1 MHLLPACNA
10 RRKPL
15 PYYRSGPK
23 LALKAC
29 VPATEGV
36 YRVSRSG
43 RSKSFVVAGLLVAL
57 SLVLAG
63 CGGGASGQQNGGGS
77 EGVSSNI
84 NIEGSST
91 VYPITQA
98 AAELFREENPDA
110 RIEVGGAGT
119 SDGFEAFCQGDTQ
132 ISDASRPI
140 DQAEEV
146 PVCKQNGVEYIE
158 IPIAYDG
165 ISVVVNKQGNDW
177 AKDITSEELKK
188 IWEPSAEDRI
198 TKWSQVRSSWPDK
211 PLDLYGPGTESGTYE
226 FFNGE
231 IVGNEEE
238 VSRQS
243 DVEMSEDDNVL
254 VQGVSGDKDALGYFG
269 YSYYENNLDTLR
281 ALAVDGVK
289 PTEDSIRSGEYL
301 LSRPLFIYV
310 STDALKNNEAVKPF
324 VDFYLAPENLD
335 RLVKAAKYVTL
346 PTSLE
351 QQSRTQYE
359 DRTTGT
365 VYTEDGKPK
374 GGDLETALKQSK

>member
-1 MHLLPACNA
+1 LT
-10 RRKPL
+10 R
-15 PYYRSGPK
+15 
-23 LALKAC
+23 
-29 VPATEGV
+29 T
-36 YRVSRSG
+36 G
-43 RSKSFVVAGLLVAL
+43 RSKMFVVAGLIVTL

-63 CGGGASGQQNGGGS
+63 CGGGASGQQNSGS
-77 EGVSSNI
+77 GEPVTGEI
-84 NIEGSST
+84 RIEGSST

-140 DQAEEV
+140 DVAEEV
-146 PVCKQNGVEYIE
+146 PVCKENGVEYVE

-165 ISVVVNKQGNDW
+165 ISVVVNKQGNNW
-177 AKDITSEELKK
+177 ATDITSEELKK
-188 IWEPSAEDRI
+188 IWEPSAEGKL
-198 TKWSQVRSSWPDK
+198 TTWNQVRSDWPDK

-226 FFNGE
+226 FFNE
-231 IVGNEEE
+231 TIVANEEE

-254 VQGVSGDKDALGYFG
+254 VQGVSGDANALGYFG
-269 YSYYENNLDTLR
+269 YSYYENNLDTLK

-310 STDALKNNEAVKPF
+310 STDALKNDKAVKPF
-324 VDFYLAPENLD
+324 VDFYLAPQNLD
-335 RLVKAAKYVTL
+335 RLVKAAKYVTI
-346 PTSLE
+346 PASLE
-351 QQSRTQYE
+351 DEARAQYE

-365 VYTEDGKPK
+365 VLNKDGEPK
-374 GGDLETALKQSK
+374 GGDLETALKQSQ

>member
-1 MHLLPACNA
+1 
-10 RRKPL
+10 
-15 PYYRSGPK
+15 
-23 LALKAC
+23 LALKTC
-29 VPATEGV
+29 VTATEGV
-36 YRVSRSG
+36 YGLSGIG
-43 RSKSFVVAGLLVAL
+43 RSKSFVVAGLIMAL

-63 CGGGASGQQNGGGS
+63 CGGGASGQQNGGGA
-77 EGVSSNI
+77 VSGDI
-84 NIEGSST
+84 RIEGSST

-98 AAELFREENPDA
+98 AAELFREENPYA

-140 DQAEEV
+140 DPAEEV

-165 ISVVVNKQGNDW
+165 ISVVVNKQGNTW
-177 AKDITSEELKK
+177 AKDITSEELRK
-188 IWEPSAEDRI
+188 IWEPSAEGKI
-198 TKWSQVRSSWPDK
+198 TKWNQIRSDWPDK

-226 FFNGE
+226 FFNE
-231 IVGNEEE
+231 TIVSNEEE

-254 VQGVSGDKDALGYFG
+254 VQGVSGDANALGYFG

-281 ALAVDGVK
+281 ALAVDGIK

-310 STDALKNNEAVKPF
+310 STDALKHNKAVEPF
-324 VDFYLAPENLD
+324 VDFYLAPQNLD
-335 RLVKAAKYVTL
+335 RLVKAAKYVTI
-346 PTSLE
+346 PSSLE
-351 QQSRTQYE
+351 QLSRAQYE
-359 DRTTGT
+359 DRTTGS
-365 VYTEDGKPK
+365 VFNKDGEPK
-374 GGDLETALKQSK
+374 GGDLKIALEQSQ

>member
-1 MHLLPACNA
+1 L
-10 RRKPL
+10 RK
-15 PYYRSGPK
+15 
-23 LALKAC
+23 C
-29 VPATEGV
+29 VPVIEGV
-36 YRVSRSG
+36 YGLSRTG
-43 RSKSFVVAGLLVAL
+43 GSKSFVAAGLVMAL

-63 CGGGASGQQNGGGS
+63 CGGGASGQQSGG
-77 EGVSSNI
+77 EPVSGEI
-84 NIEGSST
+84 RIEGSST

-140 DQAEEV
+140 EAEEIEA
-146 PVCKQNGVEYIE
+146 CKKAGVEYIE

-165 ISVVVNKQGNDW
+165 ISVVVNKKGNDW
-177 AKDITSEELKK
+177 ATEVTNEELKK
-188 IWEPSAEDRI
+188 MWEPSAEGKVTR
-198 TKWSQVRSSWPDK
+198 WSQVNPDWPDR

-254 VQGVSGDKDALGYFG
+254 VQGVSGDANALGYFG

-289 PTEDSIRSGEYL
+289 PTEDSIRSGEYP

-310 STDALKNNEAVKPF
+310 STDALKKNKAVKPF
-324 VDFYLAPENLD
+324 VDFYLAPQNLD
-335 RLVKAAKYVTL
+335 RLVKAAKYVTI
-346 PTSLE
+346 PASLE
-351 QQSRTQYE
+351 KESRAQYE
-359 DRTTGT
+359 DRTAGT
-365 VYTEDGKPK
+365 VFDENGEPK
-374 GGDLETALKQSK
+374 GGDLQTALQQSQ

>member
-1 MHLLPACNA
+1 M
-10 RRKPL
+10 
-15 PYYRSGPK
+15 PYYPSGPK
-23 LALKAC
+23 LAFETC
-29 VPATEGV
+29 DPITEGV
-36 YRVSRSG
+36 HRLSKTG
-43 RSKSFVVAGLLVAL
+43 RSKLFVVAGLIAAL
-57 SLVLAG
+57 SLVIVG
-63 CGGGASGQQNGGGS
+63 CGGASGQQNGGG
-77 EGVSSNI
+77 EPVSGEIS
-84 NIEGSST
+84 IEGSST

-119 SDGFEAFCQGDTQ
+119 SDGFEAFCKGDTQ

-146 PVCKQNGVEYIE
+146 PVCKENGVEYIE

-165 ISVVVNKQGNDW
+165 ISVVVNKKGNDW
-177 AKDITSEELKK
+177 AKDITSKELKTM
-188 IWEPSAEDRI
+188 WDPSAEEKI
-198 TKWSQVRSSWPDK
+198 TQWSQVRSNWPDK

-226 FFNGE
+226 YFNE
-231 IVGNEEE
+231 TIVGNEEE

-310 STDALKNNEAVKPF
+310 STDALKKNKAVEPF
-324 VDFYLAPENLD
+324 VDFYVSKQNLD
-335 RLVKAAKYVTL
+335 RLVEAAKYVTI
-346 PTSLE
+346 PNSLE
-351 QQSRTQYE
+351 QQSRAQYE
-359 DRTTGT
+359 DRTTGS
-365 VYTEDGKPK
+365 VFNKDGEPK
-374 GGDLETALKQSK
+374 GGDLATALKQSQ

>member
-1 MHLLPACNA
+1 M
-10 RRKPL
+10 
-15 PYYRSGPK
+15 SGI
-23 LALKAC
+23 
-29 VPATEGV
+29 G
-36 YRVSRSG
+36 G
-43 RSKSFVVAGLLVAL
+43 SKSIVVAGLVVAL

-63 CGGGASGQQNGGGS
+63 CGGSANGQQGGGG
-77 EGVSSNI
+77 EPVTGEI
-84 NIEGSST
+84 RIEGSST

-98 AAELFREENPDA
+98 AAELFREQNPDA

-119 SDGFEAFCQGDTQ
+119 SDGFEAFCQGDTE

-140 DQAEEV
+140 EAAEIQA
-146 PVCKQNGVEYIE
+146 CKKAGVEYIE

-165 ISVVVNKQGNDW
+165 ISVVVNKQGNTW
-177 AKDITSEELKK
+177 AKDITKEELKK
-188 IWEPSAEDRI
+188 MWEPSAEGKV
-198 TKWSQVRSSWPDK
+198 TKWSQVRSSWPDR
-211 PLDLYGPGTESGTYE
+211 PLNLYGPGTESGTYE

-238 VSRQS
+238 VNRQS

-254 VQGVSGDKDALGYFG
+254 VQGVSGDANALGYFG

-281 ALAVDGVK
+281 VLAVDGVK

-310 STDALKNNEAVKPF
+310 STDALKNNKAVKAF
-324 VDFYLAPENLD
+324 VDFYVAPENLD

-346 PTSLE
+346 PASLE
-351 QQSRTQYE
+351 QASRAQYE

-365 VYTEDGKPK
+365 VYNADGEPK
-374 GGDLETALKQSK
+374 GGDLETALQQSQ

>member
-1 MHLLPACNA
+1 MRFLPACNA
-10 RRKPL
+10 RQKSL
-15 PYYRSGPK
+15 PYYRNGPK
-23 LALKAC
+23 LAFRTC
-29 VPATEGV
+29 VPVTEGV
-36 YRVSRSG
+36 YRLRRTG
-43 RSKSFVVAGLLVAL
+43 QLKLFVAAGLIVAL

-63 CGGGASGQQNGGGS
+63 CGGGASRQQNGSG
-77 EGVSSNI
+77 EPVSGEI
-84 NIEGSST
+84 RIEGSST

-140 DQAEEV
+140 EVEEMD
-146 PVCKQNGVEYIE
+146 VCEENGVEFIE
-158 IPIAYDG
+158 IPVAYDG
-165 ISVVVNKQGNDW
+165 ISAVVNKKGNDW
-177 AKDITSEELKK
+177 ATEITSEELKK
-188 IWEPSAEDRI
+188 IWEPSAEDQV
-198 TKWSQVRSSWPDK
+198 TEWSQVNSDWPDK

-226 FFNGE
+226 FFNAE

-254 VQGVSGDKDALGYFG
+254 VQGVSGDANALGYFG
-269 YSYYENNLDTLR
+269 YSYYENNLDTLK

-310 STDALKNNEAVKPF
+310 STEALKNNKSVEPF

-335 RLVKAAKYVTL
+335 RLVEAAKYVTI
-346 PTSLE
+346 PASLE
-351 QQSRTQYE
+351 KESRAQYE
-359 DRTTGT
+359 DRTAGT
-365 VYTEDGKPK
+365 VFDAEGEPK
-374 GGDLETALKQSK
+374 GGDLETALQQSQ